1 VIGTGIEDWPARLAA
16 LREHAP
22 GALVI
27 LENDA
32 LSVNTE
38 SSAVIRRMIEGE

>member
-1 VIGTGIEDWPARLAA
+1 MIGTGIEAWPELLAA
-16 LREHAP
+16 LMEHAP

-32 LSVNTE
+32 LSMNTE
-38 SSAVIRRMIEGE
+38 SLAVIRRMMEG